1 MTVTPKLQDP
11 EANPREL
18 DAGEVEVLLT
28 NLVDSQE
35 YPGEEFKALYH
46 EPWTAEEGIKT
57 TKCKVEMENWTGKT
71 VHSIYQDFHARVLCQ
86 NMAVS
91 LACASQ
97 PAFDRVKASCKQRYK
112 INVKRALGVVR
123 DDFVGLVAI
132 AADSWNEIMAR
143 VKRKLLRA
151 ASIVREE
158 RSFERG
164 NPRRIP
170 VSQPYKPIT

>member
-1 MTVTPKLQDP
+1 MVVQVQ
-11 EANPREL
+11 EA
-18 DAGEVEVLLT
+18 EVEVLLT

-46 EPWTAEEGIKT
+46 ERWTVEEGIKT
-57 TKCKVEMENWTGKT
+57 TKCKIEMENWTGKT

-91 LACASQ
+91 LASANQ
-97 PAFDRVKASCKQRYK
+97 PALDRVKAGCKQRYK

-123 DDFVGLVAI
+123 DHFVGLVAV
-132 AADSWNEIMAR
+132 AADSWMEIMAR

-164 NPRRIP
+164 KPRRLP
-170 VSQPYKPIT
+170 TSQSYKPTT